1 MAGGMGRCGHSAG
14 LIAAAAERAPWTR
27 RLRAME
33 GHPNRSCLARLPGGE
48 LQVLGALDL
57 KKIDSLRA
65 QADTLVWLDIASPT
79 ADDLAL
85 LREEFDI
92 HPLAQE
98 DLEKRKQRPK
108 LDTYGEQQVIVTYEV
123 LPPASP
129 DRSFDLGE
137 LHIFAGSG
145 YLVSVRWEDSPAV
158 QEVETRFRQ
167 RPDAVART
175 PGALLYTIL
184 DAVVDGYFPLL
195 DRLSDLIEDL
205 EDRIL
210 RGGQIG
216 GTLRSI
222 LDLKRELLELRRTL
236 SPQRDVANG
245 LLRRDLPLVD
255 DASAPYFQDLYD
267 HLVRVLDQLD
277 LQRDLLASALEANL
291 SVTSNNLNAVMK
303 RLTAFTVIIML
314 PTLIAGIYGMNFHFM
329 PELSW
334 PYGYAYAVGAM
345 AVVMLGAAAFF
356 KRNDWF

>member
-1 MAGGMGRCGHSAG
+1 MES
-14 LIAAAAERAPWTR
+14 RA
-27 RLRAME
+27 
-33 GHPNRSCLARLPGGE
+33 NRTCLARLPGGE
-48 LQVLGALDL
+48 VRELGAHDL
-57 KKIDSLRA
+57 TEIDGLRA
-65 QADTLVWLDIASPT
+65 QPDTLVWLDIATPT

-85 LREEFDI
+85 LRDEFDL
-92 HPLAQE
+92 HPLAIE

-108 LDTYGEQQVIVTYEV
+108 IDTYDDQQMIVTYEV
-123 LPPASP
+123 LPSAEA
-129 DRSFDLGE
+129 DREFDLGE
-137 LHIFAGSG
+137 LHLFAGPG
-145 YLVSVRWEDSPAV
+145 YLVSVRWQDSPAMEDV
-158 QEVETRFRQ
+158 HARFRQ
-167 RPDAVART
+167 RAAAVART
-175 PGALLYTIL
+175 PGALLYTVL

-195 DRLSDLIEDL
+195 DRLSDRIEDL

-210 RGGQIG
+210 EGGQTR

-277 LQRDLLASALEANL
+277 LQRDLLASALDANL

-303 RLTAFTVIIML
+303 RLTAFTVIVML
-314 PTLIAGIYGMNFHFM
+314 PTLVAGIYGMNFRVM
-329 PELSW
+329 PELGW
-334 PYGYAYAVGAM
+334 PLGYAFALGLM
-345 AVVMLGAAAFF
+345 AVAMVSAAIFF

>member
-1 MAGGMGRCGHSAG
+1 MA
-14 LIAAAAERAPWTR
+14 T
-27 RLRAME
+27 
-33 GHPNRSCLARLPGGE
+33 HPNRSCLARLPGG
-48 LQVLGALDL
+48 QVRVLGGHDL
-57 KKIDSLRA
+57 KEI
-65 QADTLVWLDIASPT
+65 DTLRSQPDTVVWLDIASPT
-79 ADDLAL
+79 ASDLAL
-85 LREEFDI
+85 LRDEFDL
-92 HPLAQE
+92 HPLALE

-108 LDTYGEQQVIVTYEV
+108 IDAYDDQQMIVTYEV
-123 LPPASP
+123 LPPAEA
-129 DRSFDLGE
+129 DREFDLGE
-137 LHIFAGSG
+137 LHFFAGTG
-145 YLVSVRWEDSPAV
+145 YLVSVRWQDSPAI
-158 QEVETRFRQ
+158 EDLHARFQQ
-167 RPDAVART
+167 RPDAVALT
-175 PGALLYTIL
+175 PGALLYTML

-195 DRLSDLIEDL
+195 DRLSDKIEDL
-205 EDRIL
+205 EDQIL
-210 RGGQIG
+210 EGGQTR

-303 RLTAFTVIIML
+303 RLTAFTVILMV

-329 PELSW
+329 PELSS
-334 PYGYAYAVGAM
+334 PLGYPFALGVMAIAMVGA
-345 AVVMLGAAAFF
+345 AIFF